1 MKKNNEE
8 FSIKELINI
17 FLPRLWLIVIVAL
30 VFGACAAFYAV
41 VLKDDTYTSTTRIH
55 ISKNTSGASDL
66 GVSDVEFAT
75 FYLETYIELI
85 KIPDFLEKVL
95 KDFREGADYQA
106 YIETVGSENLTGS
119 SIKGYISTAKS
130 QDILSI
136 SVTTP
141 NPFLSYG
148 LANSIQRVIC
158 DPDERVLAYPV
169 EIVTPLTIQHPV
181 RAYTPNSHREIFTTI
196 IGLAVGTVFA
206 MAIIFIINVMDVT
219 VRDRRKLE
227 DSFDVPVLGV
237 IPRFISEEGKAKR

>member
-1 MKKNNEE
+1 MRKNNEE

-30 VFGACAAFYAV
+30 VFGACASFYAI

-55 ISKNTSGASDL
+55 ISKNTSGVSDL

-95 KDFREGADYQA
+95 KDFREGEDYKA
-106 YIETVGSENLTGS
+106 YIDSVGSEHLTGA
-119 SIKGYISTAKS
+119 SIRGYISTSKT

-141 NPFLSYG
+141 NTHLSYG
-148 LANSIQRVIC
+148 LANSIQEVIC
-158 DPDERVLAYPV
+158 NLDERVLAYPV
-169 EIVTPLTIQHPV
+169 EIVTPFTIQHPQ
-181 RAYTPNSHREIFTTI
+181 RALSPNSHRVVFTTL
-196 IGLAVGTVFA
+196 IGLVAGAVVA
-206 MAIIFIINVMDVT
+206 MAVVFIINVMDVT
-219 VRDRRKLE
+219 VRDRKKLE

-237 IPRFISEEGKAKR
+237 IPRFITEEGKAKR

>member
-30 VFGACAAFYAV
+30 VFGFCAAFYAV

-55 ISKNTSGASDL
+55 ISKNTSGTSDL
-66 GVSDVEFAT
+66 GVNDVEFAT

-95 KDFREGADYQA
+95 DDFRDGEDYKA
-106 YIETVGSENLTGS
+106 YIDSVGTENLTGA
-119 SIKGYISTAKS
+119 SIRGYISTSKT

-141 NPFLSYG
+141 NSYLSYG
-148 LANSIQRVIC
+148 LANSIQKVIC
-158 DPDERVLAYPV
+158 NIDERVLAYPV
-169 EIVTPLTIQHPV
+169 EIVTPFTIQHPV
-181 RAYTPNSHREIFTTI
+181 RALSPNSHREVFTTI
-196 IGLAVGTVFA
+196 IGLAVGTILA
-206 MAIIFIINVMDVT
+206 MALIFIINVMDVT
-219 VRDRRKLE
+219 VRDRKKLE

-237 IPRFISEEGKAKR
+237 IPRFISEEGKAKK